1 MIIVISEEQYVPSEL
16 KHWLALFDA
25 GLESLHLRKYG
36 LPDQLMLSLL
46 NQIPTVFRKY
56 LILHSHQ
63 HLAAELGIE
72 RVHLKKEKSELMAY
86 RTFRKSCSTHS
97 LEEFNQLTSF
107 WEYAFLGP
115 FFPSISKPGY
125 QAKPDLANALAI
137 TQRQNYHSK
146 LIALGGISK
155 KQISKLSRFDI
166 DGIALKGGIWQ
177 SENPAQSFKEIQ
189 KQYLNEKGKINS

>member
-1 MIIVISEEQYVPSEL
+1 MIVVISEEQYVPSEL
-16 KHWLALFDA
+16 QHWLALFDA
-25 GLESLHLRKYG
+25 GLENLHLRKYG

-46 NQIPTVFRKY
+46 NQIPNMFRKY
-56 LILHSHQ
+56 LVMHSHQ

-72 RVHLKKEKSELMAY
+72 RAHLKREGSIEMEY
-86 RTFRKSCSTHS
+86 QTFRKSCSTHS
-97 LEEFNQLTSF
+97 LEEFNQLTCA

-115 FFPSISKPGY
+115 FYSSISKPGY
-125 QAKPDLANALAI
+125 QANPDLANALAI
-137 TQRQNYHSK
+137 TQRQNYHTK